1 VSASS
6 ARRTSSRR
14 PISSALADDPAR
26 YTPGFTWR
34 GDGLYCEDVPLK
46 EIAARVGTPAYV
58 YSAAGITRA
67 YRKLDQA
74 LRRQPH
80 TICYAVK
87 ANSNLSILR
96 LLARL
101 GSGFDIVSVGELF
114 RLQRAGVD
122 TESIVFS
129 GAGKSREEIR
139 EALRARIGLFNVE
152 SPAELEILASEASRA
167 GCPAPAAIRVNPDVE
182 AGGHPHISTGHH
194 SHKFG
199 VDWEDALP
207 LYLQYRESR
216 WIEWRGISA
225 HIGSQIL
232 TIAPF
237 RRALSRLARYFREL
251 SASGI
256 KLRYLDLGGGL
267 GVRYSDEKPFSPAD
281 YAKTVSSILRPL
293 GCHLLLEPGRSI
305 IAAAGILLMR
315 VLYTKETRGKTFVIV
330 DAAMNDFIRPAL
342 YDALHPITAAQR
354 FHGASAAKL
363 RADIVGPVCES
374 GDSFAQDW
382 PMAQAGAG
390 DLLVLWGTGA
400 YGFVEA
406 SNYNSRPRPPEI
418 LVEGADFRII
428 RRRETLSDLVR
439 GE

>member
-1 VSASS
+1 M
-6 ARRTSSRR
+6 
-14 PISSALADDPAR
+14 DPAR
-26 YTPGFTWR
+26 YTSEFSWH
-34 GDGLYCEDVPLK
+34 GDGLYCEDVPL
-46 EIAARVGTPAYV
+46 EEVAARVGTPAYV
-58 YSAAGITRA
+58 YSAAAIAGA
-67 YRKLDQA
+67 YRKLDHA
-74 LRRQPH
+74 LGRQPH

-101 GSGFDIVSVGELF
+101 GSGFGIVSVGELF
-114 RLQRAGVD
+114 RLQRAGAD

-139 EALRARIGLFNVE
+139 EALRARIRLFNVE
-152 SPAELEILASEASRA
+152 SAAELEILASEASRA
-167 GCPAPAAIRVNPDVE
+167 GRPAPAAIRVNPNVE

-199 VDWEDALP
+199 IDWEDALP

-232 TIAPF
+232 TLAPF
-237 RRALSRLARYFREL
+237 RRALVRLARYFREL
-251 SASGI
+251 ADSGI

-281 YAKTVSSILRPL
+281 YAKAVTSILRPL

-305 IAAAGILLMR
+305 IAAAGVLLMQA
-315 VLYTKETRGKTFVIV
+315 LYTKHNRGKSFVIV

-342 YDALHPITAAQR
+342 YDALHPITAAKR
-354 FHGASAAKL
+354 LDGAGAAQI

-382 PMAQAGAG
+382 LMAQAAAG
-390 DLLVLWGTGA
+390 DLLVLWGAGA
-400 YGFVEA
+400 YGFVET

-428 RRRETLSDLVR
+428 RRRETLSDLLR